1 MTDLDIQKSQHLL
14 KSLNEEMSL
23 LSNITAQITSLSNQA
38 HYVSNNIRGTWRSIE
53 DIHKNWDK
61 KKNKGEIS

>member
-23 LSNITAQITSLSNQA
+23 LSNLTAQITSLANQA
-38 HYVSNNIRGTWRSIE
+38 HYVSSNIRGTWTAI
-53 DIHKNWDK
+53 DFLHKNWDK
-61 KKNKGEIS
+61 KKNEGELS